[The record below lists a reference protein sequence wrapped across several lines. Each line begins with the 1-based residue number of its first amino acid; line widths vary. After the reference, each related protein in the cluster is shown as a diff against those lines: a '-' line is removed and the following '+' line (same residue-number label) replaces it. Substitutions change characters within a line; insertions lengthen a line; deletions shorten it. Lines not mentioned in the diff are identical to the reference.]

1 MKDAFES
8 DESYL
13 AVTEEIRQERAMNE
27 AMNNGNG
34 VNRNSPIKG
43 GSADVNGN
51 IKVKKITKK
60 KKDFHWKIMWV
71 KQ

>member
-1 MKDAFES
+1 
-8 DESYL
+8 
-13 AVTEEIRQERAMNE
+13 MNE